1 MAVNFKGRDYKL
13 YLSASTP
20 GTATFASS
28 YSLVGNITSVS
39 LSTSRNAIETSTKD
53 SGDNSD
59 FVSGRRSSTLSGS
72 ALFDHVSDT
81 GQAILYARLVVEAGT
96 VWFLITDNSTLS
108 EEFYGSGVLTQYDV
122 SFPDDDAST
131 LDFSI
136 QVSGAITQAQGN
148 NT

>member
-28 YSLVGNITSVS
+28 YTVVGNITSVS